1 MCHLNGHFVN
11 SSIQGVTLF
20 CVYTLLGRV
29 HNLSITISFLYML
42 QVCGCFVRVQVILMK
57 NGKEHSP
64 GIKPQPVAV
73 EGSVHTPKQ
82 CLSQV
87 NTPAEEDTTIDFTLV
102 ELCASLT
109 YMLTLCVT

>member
-1 MCHLNGHFVN
+1 MIFLLPFHSYICCKFV
-11 SSIQGVTLF
+11 GV
-20 CVYTLLGRV
+20 
-29 HNLSITISFLYML
+29 
-42 QVCGCFVRVQVILMK
+42 FVRVQVILMK

-64 GIKPQPVAV
+64 GIEPQPVAV

-87 NTPAEEDTTIDFTLV
+87 NTPAEEDTTFDFIFV

-109 YMLTLCVT
+109 YMLTKCVT